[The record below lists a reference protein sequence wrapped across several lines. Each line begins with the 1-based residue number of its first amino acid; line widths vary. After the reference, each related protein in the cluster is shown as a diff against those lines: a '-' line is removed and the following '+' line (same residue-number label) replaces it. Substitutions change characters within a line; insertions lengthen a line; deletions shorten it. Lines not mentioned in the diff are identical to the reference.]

1 VLLGDVNPS
10 GKLTETVPVRLE
22 DTPSYLN
29 FPGENGHVRYGEGIY
44 VGYRWYDGRAMEV
57 DDPLG
62 HGLSYTTF
70 DYCDLD
76 VIVRE
81 LQDPVAFTVALT
93 IANSGNREGAEV
105 VQVYVGDHSGAL
117 QMPAREL
124 RGFTKVGLQAGAS
137 ERVTVHIRRNDLQHV
152 HPGAGWIFS
161 GGEIEVCVGSSSRDL
176 RLRALVDVP
185 GHAYELP
192 LTLWSPFREW
202 LAHPAAGPAVRRLID
217 ERGGVRGR
225 MGDRPAR

>member
-1 VLLGDVNPS
+1 MLPDLQSPS
-10 GKLTETVPVRLE
+10 WTRRGT
-22 DTPSYLN
+22 
-29 FPGENGHVRYGEGIY
+29 
-44 VGYRWYDGRAMEV
+44 EV
-57 DDPLG
+57 DYPFG

-70 DYCDLD
+70 DYSDLD

-124 RGFTKVGLQAGAS
+124 RGFTKVGLPAGAS
-137 ERVTVHIRRNDLQHV
+137 ERVTVDIRRNDLQHV

-192 LTLWSPFREW
+192 SPSGHHFVNGWRIQPPGRPC
-202 LAHPAAGPAVRRLID
+202 ADSSTNGAAYEAGWATC
-217 ERGGVRGR
+217 
-225 MGDRPAR
+225 

>member
-1 VLLGDVNPS
+1 
-10 GKLTETVPVRLE
+10 
-22 DTPSYLN
+22 
-29 FPGENGHVRYGEGIY
+29 
-44 VGYRWYDGRAMEV
+44 MEV
-57 DDPLG
+57 DDPFG

-70 DYCDLD
+70 DYSDLD

-124 RGFTKVGLQAGAS
+124 RGFTKVGLPAGAS
-137 ERVTVHIRRNDLQHV
+137 ERVTVDIRRNDLQHV
-152 HPGAGWIFS
+152 HPGAGWTFS

-202 LAHPAAGPAVRRLID
+202 LAHPGAGPAVRRLID

-225 MGDRPAR
+225 MGDLLGDPVGRDSVLGNPMLALSQFPGFPINEADAEAVLAGLGGGSSQASGG